1 MAYQS
6 NTRFVFII
14 NLTRKRVEDLCVEEG
29 LSFDGE
35 LPHWEPP
42 SCPLLLSGLQRGF
55 VGGQGLAD
63 GAGLLGPQVQGDVLL
78 VLQKRTKK

>member
-14 NLTRKRVEDLCVEEG
+14 NLTRKRVEEG

-78 VLQKRTKK
+78 VLQRKGQK

>member
-1 MAYQS
+1 MHVSLSGVPEQYQIC
-6 NTRFVFII
+6 FII
-14 NLTRKRVEDLCVEEG
+14 NLTRKSVEEG

-78 VLQKRTKK
+78 VLQNKTA